1 MNTQIKTQEQV
12 TTAIQNWAEQY
23 SNLKFSQEIELINLK
38 TQFKQDFEYLK
49 QDLKEAYVSKQL
61 IEHHRSQYDKKLK
74 INSNFMKEIAKSDDD
89 LPELLFNNIMM
100 EFNGNINTNNQYYKD
115 LYLNAKEQILK
126 YYTKFF
132 EMRSAI
138 NKLKQTQKIELNKL
152 TQEIKDD
159 GVAFYMITS
168 LYSAIRANL
177 RAKDK
182 SPKEYDYYMKIY
194 NSMNDKI
201 LNNMETIRKETLV
214 DTKAKIN
221 VKIDKDEA
229 IKRIEYI
236 KYCINNK
243 NYDILKEEWQKSED
257 KYFIIDLISK
267 INDVNQAIEYYE
279 KMYGEVNDM
288 KEEGILKSLNV
299 PGIRLNKNHIYQIK
313 DINFN

>member
-1 MNTQIKTQEQV
+1 MNTHIRTQEQV

-23 SNLKFSQEIELINLK
+23 SNLKFSQEIQLINVK
-38 TQFKQDFEYLK
+38 DQFKNEFEYLK
-49 QDLKEAYVSKQL
+49 QELKEVFVSKQL
-61 IEHHRSQYDKKLK
+61 IEYHRSQYDKKLK
-74 INSNFMKEIAKSDDD
+74 INSNLIKEIAKSDED

-100 EFNGNINTNNQYYKD
+100 EFEGNVNSNNQYYKD
-115 LYLNAKEQILK
+115 IYLSAKEQILK

-138 NKLKQTQKIELNKL
+138 NKLKQTQKIELNRL
-152 TQEIKDD
+152 TQEIKED
-159 GVAFYMITS
+159 GIEFYMITS

-194 NSMNDKI
+194 NSINDKI

-236 KYCINNK
+236 NYHINNE
-243 NYDILKEEWQKSED
+243 NYGILNEEWQKSED
-257 KYFIIDLISK
+257 KYFIIDLKTKISK
-267 INDVNQAIEYYE
+267 VKRTIEYYE
-279 KMYGEVNDM
+279 RIYGEFKHM
-288 KEEGILKSLNV
+288 KEEDVLKLLKV
-299 PGIRLNKNHIYQIK
+299 PGIRFNKNHVY
-313 DINFN
+313 